1 MKIIIHRSAAIL
13 AVLSITT
20 FFISTIF
27 VEILGSNESIA
38 MVKGLIVMPGLFILI
53 PCIVI
58 TGGTGFALSKV
69 RSSELISRKKKRM
82 PFIAANGIFIL
93 IPAAIFLN
101 QSASSGDFGSTF
113 YIVQSVELIAGA
125 VNLLLMGLNMR
136 DGLHLSGRLHSND

>member
-27 VEILGSNESIA
+27 VELLGSNESIA

-69 RSSELISRKKKRM
+69 RSSELISSKKKRM
-82 PFIAANGIFIL
+82 PLIAVNGIFIL

-101 QSASSGDFGSTF
+101 QSAYSGDFGSTF

-125 VNLLLMGLNMR
+125 MNLLLMGLNMR
-136 DGLHLSGRLHSND
+136 DGLNLSGKLHSND